1 MGRWAGCCLRGSH
14 SHLVWG
20 LRRVETNPS
29 AAFGVEVEQGAARKA
44 DDKLMGGAR
53 MSRRRR
59 GEKMRGRNFK
69 IR

>member
-1 MGRWAGCCLRGSH
+1 MGRWAGCGLRGSH

-44 DDKLMGGAR
+44 DDKLMGG
-53 MSRRRR
+53 R
-59 GEKMRGRNFK
+59 G
-69 IR
+69 